1 MYPVFL
7 ANLSQIVAEFSG
19 RVPGAV
25 VIRHWLDRMASCED
39 ARNLAVVAGFWTGN
53 TAGFVRE
60 TRSFAGGLPPAK
72 TLKPV
77 YYTGGVREQL
87 SLCKPVSHH
96 PLGRLGDREPAG
108 VPVLGSWPLGRVMF
122 IHNF

>member
-1 MYPVFL
+1 MHGILLLLRAFGRGLLQDSFEKHVLLL
-7 ANLSQIVAEFSG
+7 A
-19 RVPGAV
+19 
-25 VIRHWLDRMASCED
+25 DY
-39 ARNLAVVAGFWTGN
+39 
-53 TAGFVRE
+53 
-60 TRSFAGGLPPAK
+60 PPAK

-108 VPVLGSWPLGRVMF
+108 VPVLGSWPLGRAMF